1 MLTPPLFFATVTRQ
15 GLSALDY
22 TLLAVYFAL
31 NLGIGWWC
39 ARKQSGSSSGY
50 FLGGRKVLWWA
61 AAVSFFATS
70 TSSISFMA
78 LPAKTYQSDW
88 MAFGSAPAQGL
99 AGLMVGFVFVGLLR
113 RLNLTTIYG
122 YLDQRFD
129 MKVRLLGSGLA
140 VLLKLFGRM
149 SVVMLLPALALS
161 TVTGLNVYLSILLMG
176 VVTTIYAMEG
186 GFDAVIWTDVMQVV
200 VTYGGVVIALF
211 FLASGVDG
219 GLAGIIATGTD
230 LGKFKMIS
238 WEPTLT
244 QPTVWVFIGMFFGHI
259 FTQLADQPLMQR
271 MLASTDA
278 TEARRTVVLGN
289 VLGMMSS
296 LVFFFIGTALFV
308 FYRAH
313 PERLEAALP
322 NDAIFPYFIANELPS
337 GIVGLIVAGLFAAA
351 MGAMSS
357 TLNSIAAMVVT
368 DFQLTF
374 RPKSPEKSQVRL
386 ARATTLLSGVIATG
400 MAAFLAWRNV
410 SSLWDE
416 FLRLI
421 ALIGGGF
428 PGVFALGFL
437 TRRANARG
445 VIIGT
450 FASIAI
456 TWWVQNYTQTS
467 VFLHSFVAIASCMI
481 IGYVASILAPDGS
494 RPKNFA
500 GLTLWDL
507 RTRAKPTSK

>member
-1 MLTPPLFFATVTRQ
+1 MPLLATVARQ
-15 GLSALDY
+15 GLTGLDY
-22 TLLAVYFAL
+22 SLLVLYFIA

-39 ARKQSGSSSGY
+39 ARRQAGSSAGY

-88 MAFGSAPAQGL
+88 MSFGSAPAQGF
-99 AGLMVGFVFVGLLR
+99 AGLLVGFVFVGLLR

-122 YLDQRFD
+122 YLDQRFNLH
-129 MKVRLLGSGLA
+129 VRLLGAGLA

-186 GFDAVIWTDVMQVV
+186 GFDAVIWTDFMQVI
-200 VTYGGVVIALF
+200 VTYGGVVVALY
-211 FLASGVDG
+211 FLAGGVDG
-219 GLAGIIATGTD
+219 GLAGIVATGTD
-230 LGKFKMIS
+230 LGKFRMVS
-238 WEPTLT
+238 WEFSATE
-244 QPTVWVFIGMFFGHI
+244 PTVWVFCGMFFGHI

-271 MLASTDA
+271 MLASSDER
-278 TEARRTVVLGN
+278 EAKRTVVFGN
-289 VLGMMSS
+289 LMGMLSS
-296 LVFFFIGTALFV
+296 LVFFFIGTALYV

-313 PERLEAALP
+313 PERLDAALP
-322 NDAIFPYFIANELPS
+322 NDAIFPYFIAHELPS
-337 GIVGLIVAGLFAAA
+337 GVVGLIVAGLFAAA

-374 RPKSPEKSQVRL
+374 RPEAPQPQQVRL
-386 ARATTLLSGVIATG
+386 ARGMTLVSGVIATG
-400 MAAFLAWRNV
+400 MAAYLAWRNV

-437 TRRANARG
+437 TRRASSRG

-450 FASIAI
+450 LASIGV

-467 VFLHSFVAIASCMI
+467 VFLHSFVAIASCMVV
-481 IGYVASILAPDGS
+481 GYLASLALPDPARRQS
-494 RPKNFA
+494 LA

-507 RTRAKPTSK
+507 RRDASRPA